1 MIRFEVR
8 GVLAGA
14 YMGKG
19 KRLEVTRRHAVLV
32 LIEAAA
38 DVGAVRI
45 VERVLCGD
53 VEPDN
58 LGDVDEQ
65 PHGHDVDCPKCLRKL
80 PA

>member
-1 MIRFEVR
+1 M
-8 GVLAGA
+8 LAGA
-14 YMGKG
+14 YKGKG

-45 VERVLCGD
+45 VERVLC
-53 VEPDN
+53 
-58 LGDVDEQ
+58 DVDEQ